1 MSIEKLRDSIDEID
15 VKLVELFRE
24 RMEISLEIAKEKRKQ
39 SLPTLN
45 AAREKEILLE
55 VSQRLG
61 EPLDGYGRILYNTIF
76 DLSKSY
82 QNNYLREGSQL
93 ADKIKLALEETPKLF
108 PEKATVACQGIRGS
122 YSQIAADKLFTVPSI
137 MYFNTFD
144 SVFSAVEKGLCRYG
158 ILPLEN
164 SSYGSVGAVYDLMRK
179 RQFYIVRS
187 IRLRVSHYLL
197 GLPGSKL
204 SDIKE
209 IVSHEQALGQCEA
222 FLKSMKDVKVTVFDN
237 TAEAAKYVAQSGR
250 KDLAAIASKSSG
262 DNFNLDIL
270 QKEVQDSDNNYTRF
284 ICISKKLEIYPGA
297 HKIGLILSLPHEP
310 SSLYHMIAK
319 FSCQG
324 LNLTKLES
332 RPIPGSDFEFMFY
345 FELEASVYSP
355 ALINL
360 LSELEGRPDV
370 FVFLGNYSEVL

>member
-1 MSIEKLRDSIDEID
+1 MSIETLRKSIDEID

-24 RMEISLEIAKEKRKQ
+24 RMELSLEIAKEKRAQ

-45 AAREKEILLE
+45 SVREKEILME
-55 VSQRLG
+55 VTDRLG
-61 EPLDGYGRILYNTIF
+61 EPLDSYGRILYNTIF

-82 QNNYLREGSQL
+82 QNNYLREGSPLVEQIT
-93 ADKIKLALEETPKLF
+93 AALEETPKLF
-108 PEKATVACQGIRGS
+108 PDKATVACQGIQGS
-122 YSQIAADKLFTVPSI
+122 YSQIAADKLFALPNI

-144 SVFSAVEKGLCRYG
+144 SVFSAVEKGLCQYG

-179 RQFYIVRS
+179 RNFYIARS

-197 GLPGSKL
+197 ALPGTRL

-209 IVSHEQALGQCEA
+209 IVSHEQALGQCES
-222 FLKSMKDVKVTVFDN
+222 FLKTMKDVKITVFDN
-237 TAEAAKYVAQSGR
+237 TAEAAKYVADSGR

-262 DNFNLDIL
+262 ENYSLEIL
-270 QKEVQDSDNNYTRF
+270 KNEIQDTDNNYTRF
-284 ICISKKLEIYPGA
+284 ICISKKMEIYPGA

-319 FSCQG
+319 FSCLG

-355 ALINL
+355 DLINL
-360 LSELEGRPDV
+360 LSELESRPEI

>member
-1 MSIEKLRDSIDEID
+1 M
-15 VKLVELFRE
+15 
-24 RMEISLEIAKEKRKQ
+24 
-39 SLPTLN
+39 
-45 AAREKEILLE
+45 
-55 VSQRLG
+55 
-61 EPLDGYGRILYNTIF
+61 
-76 DLSKSY
+76 
-82 QNNYLREGSQL
+82 
-93 ADKIKLALEETPKLF
+93 EETPKLF

-122 YSQIAADKLFTVPSI
+122 YSQIAVDKLFTVPSI

-187 IRLRVSHYLL
+187 IRLRVSH
-197 GLPGSKL
+197 
-204 SDIKE
+204 
-209 IVSHEQALGQCEA
+209 EQALGQCDA

-237 TAEAAKYVAQSGR
+237 TAEAAKYVTQSGR

-332 RPIPGSDFEFMFY
+332 RPIPGSDFQFMFY

-360 LSELEGRPDV
+360 LSELEDRPDI